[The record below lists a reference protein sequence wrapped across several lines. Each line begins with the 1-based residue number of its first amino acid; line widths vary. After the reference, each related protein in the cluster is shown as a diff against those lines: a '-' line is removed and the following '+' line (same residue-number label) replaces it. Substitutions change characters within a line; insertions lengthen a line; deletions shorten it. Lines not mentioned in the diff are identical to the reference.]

1 MAGGGKAKPGRAPAG
16 GKATASR
23 GKALELSAANEEHI
37 RNILKVLGGWQQLR
51 PPPRR
56 AGLPMP
62 SGPAAP
68 PPKRTGNRAT
78 DRNAT

>member
-1 MAGGGKAKPGRAPAG
+1 MAGRKPQQAPKSGGKG
-16 GKATASR
+16 ATASR